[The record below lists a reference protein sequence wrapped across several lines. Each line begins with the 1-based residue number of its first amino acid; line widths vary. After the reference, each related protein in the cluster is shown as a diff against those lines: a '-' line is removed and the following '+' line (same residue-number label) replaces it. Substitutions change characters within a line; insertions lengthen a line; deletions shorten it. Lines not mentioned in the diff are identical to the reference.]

1 MLKWAVRYLVVAIV
15 VAALFAILQGQGP
28 DLLELAARDAGGDS
42 AERRA
47 RHAPVDRDDDAEADD
62 EADAEADDEADAEA
76 DDEADAEA
84 DDESEADAA
93 EADDDSAGDIEQI
106 IEAGRHGHFLLKA
119 VVNGVP
125 INFMVDTGASH
136 VVLTIPDARRIGF
149 TANDLE
155 FTQEFQSANGTV
167 RAAPVKL
174 RELRIGQFS
183 LYGLEASVNGGPLP
197 ISLLGMSFLQRLRS
211 YEVADG
217 RLILRW

>member
-1 MLKWAVRYLVVAIV
+1 
-15 VAALFAILQGQGP
+15 
-28 DLLELAARDAGGDS
+28 
-42 AERRA
+42 
-47 RHAPVDRDDDAEADD
+47 
-62 EADAEADDEADAEA
+62 
-76 DDEADAEA
+76 
-84 DDESEADAA
+84 
-93 EADDDSAGDIEQI
+93 
-106 IEAGRHGHFLLKA
+106 

>member
-1 MLKWAVRYLVVAIV
+1 MLTWAVRYLVVAVV
-15 VAALFAILQGQGP
+15 VAALFAMLQGQGP
-28 DLLELAARDAGGDS
+28 DLLGLTARDASGDG

-47 RHAPVDRDDDAEADD
+47 RHAPADRDHDADDGTEAEADYD
-62 EADAEADDEADAEA
+62 TDAADYTEAEAEAEEDTE
-76 DDEADAEA
+76 
-84 DDESEADAA
+84 A
-93 EADDDSAGDIEQI
+93 EADDDGAGDLEQI
-106 IEAGRHGHFLLKA
+106 IEAGPGGHFLLKA

-155 FTQEFQSANGTV
+155 FTQEFESANGTV

-183 LYGLEASVNGGPLP
+183 VYGLEASVNGGPLP
-197 ISLLGMSFLQRLRS
+197 ISLLGMNFLQRLSS